1 MAKYIKKPIIVE
13 AFKWTGGIDQ
23 TEDPEWIIEAIK
35 AGKVYFGRMAMFKG
49 KQYVQLQIST
59 LEGLMTANVGD
70 YIIQGIKG
78 EIYPCKPDIFEET
91 YEPVNEGKNQN
102 KN

>member
-1 MAKYIKKPIIVE
+1 MPKYIKKPIIVE

-23 TEDPEWIIEAIK
+23 TEDPEWIIQAIK
-35 AGKVYFGRMAMFKG
+35 EGKVYFGRGAMFKG
-49 KQYVQLQIST
+49 EQYVQLCIST

-70 YIIQGIKG
+70 YIIKGIKG

-91 YEPVNEGKNQN
+91 YDPFIE
-102 KN
+102 